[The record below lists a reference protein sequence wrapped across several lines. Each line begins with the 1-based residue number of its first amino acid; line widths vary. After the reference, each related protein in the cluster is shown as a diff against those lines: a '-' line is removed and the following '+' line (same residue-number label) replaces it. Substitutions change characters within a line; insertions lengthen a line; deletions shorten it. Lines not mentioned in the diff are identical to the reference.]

1 MRTERVSNR
10 GNGTHASPGTIE
22 PMRELSPDVTEARLY
37 EKEIGARV
45 RCHLCAYRCIVQPG
59 KKGVCRV
66 RVNQDGKMLTLV
78 YGRTIAENSDPVEKK
93 PLFHVHPG
101 SRSYSMAAPGCNLRC
116 AWCQSWEISQLPRR
130 KQVVAGWP
138 SSPREI
144 VDAARKSGC
153 RSIAY
158 TYTEPTIFFEY
169 AYDTARYAHDAG
181 LANLIVTNGYM
192 THEMLEAFEPY
203 LDAANV
209 DLKAFRD
216 STYRTHIRARLQP
229 VLDALRTI
237 KRLGIW
243 LEVTTL
249 IIPGLNDDP
258 SELKDLAR
266 FVADEL
272 GPETPWHVTRFFPA
286 YEMAD
291 LQETPVRT
299 LRRAREIGKAE
310 GLDYVYVGNLPEGG
324 AQDTLCPECGQTL
337 IRRSGFHVFA
347 NRIERGACPD
357 CWAPIAGI
365 GMSDNAA
372 KPAPPS
378 LPVA

>member
-1 MRTERVSNR
+1 V
-10 GNGTHASPGTIE
+10 GQVA
-22 PMRELSPDVTEARLY
+22 PDATEARLY

-59 KKGVCRV
+59 KQGVCKV
-66 RVNQDGKMLTLV
+66 RFNRDGTMLTRV
-78 YGRTIAENSDPVEKK
+78 YGRTIAEDSDPVEKK

-101 SRSYSMAAPGCNLRC
+101 SRSYSVAAPGCNLRC
-116 AWCQSWEISQLPRR
+116 AWCQSWEISQLPRV
-130 KQVVAGWP
+130 KQVLTG
-138 SSPREI
+138 SSSAPGEI
-144 VDAARKSGC
+144 VSSALRSGC

-158 TYTEPTIFFEY
+158 TYTEPTVFFEY
-169 AYDTARYAHDAG
+169 AYDTARQAHGAG

-216 STYRTHIRARLQP
+216 ATYRTHIRARLQP
-229 VLDALRTI
+229 VLDSLKAI

-249 IIPGLNDDP
+249 VIPGVNDDP
-258 SELKDLAR
+258 SELRDLAR

-272 GPETPWHVTRFFPA
+272 GAETPWHLTRFFPA
-286 YEMAD
+286 YEMAGVPA
-291 LQETPVRT
+291 TPIET
-299 LRRAREIGKAE
+299 LRHAREIGRAE
-310 GLDYVYVGNLPEGG
+310 GLDYVYAGSLPDAE
-324 AQDTLCPECGQTL
+324 AQDTLCPECGRTL
-337 IRRSGFHVFA
+337 IHRSGFNVVT

-357 CWAPIAGI
+357 CWAPIAGL
-365 GMSDNAA
+365 GMSESGNASTVR
-372 KPAPPS
+372 S
-378 LPVA
+378 LQLA